1 MRQLRVYKRCNQR
14 LTSTPVF
21 GRNAPIA
28 AVPVLTSLCN
38 RFVGYGA
45 GVAVP
50 EQIAA
55 LNALGAI
62 GGQEAKHAVS
72 RLIAKKIVQGPTL
85 ITALTVASQLDVV
98 LPSDVSLNLL
108 RDPTSSVRA
117 ATCGCV
123 RAGHEVITMLVS
135 MIDDPDDEVA
145 LASACALGRMGR
157 IEALGHLKRHLLKRP
172 SRHIMEALARVAD
185 EEAIVFLARTGR
197 ARRELTDI
205 VITALG
211 EIESPRAS
219 DAAYALKKF
228 SRQAG

>member
-1 MRQLRVYKRCNQR
+1 MSGFLQLDLFGDRPDLTQPSNGASAKPIAPEGLSDGDLISAIPDAMLGEASAMAAEAGKRR
-14 LTSTPVF
+14 LS
-21 GRNAPIA
+21 A

-55 LNALGAI
+55 LNALGTI

-117 ATCGCV
+117 AGDMKPGPNDEKLTFLITGDEL
-123 RAGHEVITMLVS
+123 HE
-135 MIDDPDDEVA
+135 
-145 LASACALGRMGR
+145 
-157 IEALGHLKRHLLKRP
+157 LKC
-172 SRHIMEALARVAD
+172 I
-185 EEAIVFLARTGR
+185 
-197 ARRELTDI
+197 
-205 VITALG
+205 
-211 EIESPRAS
+211 RAS
-219 DAAYALKKF
+219 GP
-228 SRQAG
+228 SGSIAGIWIACWW